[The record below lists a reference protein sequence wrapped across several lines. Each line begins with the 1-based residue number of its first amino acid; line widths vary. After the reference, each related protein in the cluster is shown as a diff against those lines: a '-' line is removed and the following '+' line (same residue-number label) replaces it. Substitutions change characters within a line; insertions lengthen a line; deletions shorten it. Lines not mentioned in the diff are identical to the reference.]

1 MTNITFDIRK
11 ALTGDELHTSE
22 SIDRL
27 SAETSAEIR
36 RVTAS
41 IEEDKALLFDVNT
54 PETDLADVQQRLSAA
69 QLVLDR
75 LTGAIPRLRELKTKI
90 LVQDRDN
97 AQKTQ
102 YAQLV
107 KRRNVVGK
115 QLEEFLESLPAVAN
129 ALHEAVQLKAAAQRY
144 NHPAQSGPTTN
155 PKDVMVSD
163 YDYLAPLVTDAV
175 LKNTRLMGSDGTVLF
190 APIDASVSTPP
201 ATAPIGHVGQTTNEN
216 LQYAKDMQSMQIDRF
231 KGFRQLAAQRGISVE
246 QVAISQ
252 GIDEKRL
259 QAFRDMAD
267 GKMVAAIQQQI
278 DLEADLQKQ
287 TEDSANQ
294 TF

>member
-1 MTNITFDIRK
+1 MTSITFDIRK
-11 ALTGDELHTSE
+11 ALKGDEKHTSD

-27 SAETSAEIR
+27 STETSAEIV
-36 RVTAS
+36 RVTDA
-41 IEEDKALLFDVNT
+41 IVEDEALLLDVNT
-54 PETDLADVQQRLSAA
+54 PETELADVQQRLSAA

-75 LTGAIPRLRELKTKI
+75 LTGAIPRLHELKMKI
-90 LVQDRDN
+90 VVQDRDN

-163 YDYLAPLVTDAV
+163 YDHLAPLVTDAV

-190 APIDASVSTPP
+190 APIDASVSMPTAVTPQ
-201 ATAPIGHVGQTTNEN
+201 GHVGRKINED
-216 LQYAKDMQSMQIDRF
+216 LQYAKDMQTMQIDRL
-231 KGFRQLAAQRGISVE
+231 KGFQQLAAQRGVSVE

-267 GKMVAAIQQQI
+267 GKTVQAIENKIEAENKRLAAQQ
-278 DLEADLQKQ
+278 EA
-287 TEDSANQ
+287 S
-294 TF
+294 